1 MTENGMLFAKSV
13 RTLLAKTFV
22 VRDRNEKIYNFCRNE
37 GNKAMIN
44 QYLESIGYYITVD
57 GVLGI
62 VQLHNTTELEN
73 ELGTRSDSLYTFSP
87 LEQLYLMLFRQ
98 YYDEH
103 PYEQPVIISRSNF
116 LEQVLSYA
124 PSEKKT
130 TYTSTLRKLKYF
142 NIINYKS
149 DIAYGPLFEGFGICG
164 GYSDTMALFLEHFD
178 IKNYKVSS
186 DKHVWNAVYLDGVW
200 YHLDLTWDDP
210 VTQNN
215 INVLTDDF
223 FLISSNELINKDVS
237 EHQFDVNVYSEL
249 KEA

>member
-142 NIINYKS
+142 NIINYTESKKS
-149 DIAYGPLFEGFGICG
+149 TEDFNITILPTILFAVDEKRLE
-164 GYSDTMALFLEHFD
+164 TLLEHFTEE
-178 IKNYKVSS
+178 VE
-186 DKHVWNAVYLDGVW
+186 
-200 YHLDLTWDDP
+200 
-210 VTQNN
+210 
-215 INVLTDDF
+215 
-223 FLISSNELINKDVS
+223 NED
-237 EHQFDVNVYSEL
+237 
-249 KEA
+249 EATCESQDEMIDEVEE